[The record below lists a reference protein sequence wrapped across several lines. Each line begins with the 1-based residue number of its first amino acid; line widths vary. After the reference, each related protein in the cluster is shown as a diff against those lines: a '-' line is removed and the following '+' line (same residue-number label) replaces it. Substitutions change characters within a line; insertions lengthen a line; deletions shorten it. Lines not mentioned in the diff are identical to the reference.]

1 MKKKYK
7 CSMAGKGYC
16 QYEFASGFCDN
27 KDSCT
32 NKIEV
37 SEIALIQKYKS
48 KLLTHLLW
56 ETDEQKCLSS
66 KEKMLFDAHLLCL
79 KEIIKD
85 LEEIK

>member
-1 MKKKYK
+1 
-7 CSMAGKGYC
+7 MAGGGYC

-37 SEIALIQKYKS
+37 QEESPLLQKYKS
-48 KLLTHLLW
+48 KMLTHLLW
-56 ETDEQKCLSS
+56 ETENEELL
-66 KEKMLFDAHLLCL
+66 EPRELMLFKLHLSTL

-85 LEEIK
+85 LEEGL